1 VGAKG
6 AAVHFGVK
14 GASGTIEY
22 SNPINVSG
30 ATAEGFAGAG
40 NTDGVVSMFF
50 LSDSC
55 LKGDITASRNF
66 RIRVNT
72 TSSAPNINNGASAT
86 FNGMLKA
93 QDKTLYIDSY
103 VDMTFNGAIK
113 AQKVYFADQWSA
125 GGKVTLAS
133 SDNEIDF
140 SYLGNERLICANKN
154 VLGNGDFIWYPT
166 GGFYSNRS
174 TVDLNGNDQRI
185 KSISIYKSDNTTW
198 WEARFNSGDTQ
209 CFKSGTPA
217 VLTVTGND
225 NAVMEAYATLQGN
238 ISLLID
244 AEENPSF
251 TQKLMW
257 GKNETTGSITVK
269 NGGLRLELSS
279 RFPNVSSISIEA
291 GGKLST
297 ATTNEVA
304 LFPSVKSLKVDGEF
318 DVSEEALMP
327 FNVLDSLEIGEDAIL
342 KFPEGT
348 FLIARHITLNG
359 ETLALGEFNSSHIA
373 QLNEGVTIY
382 HIGTDASAATWIG
395 EGQDEK
401 VSTSENWNIPV
412 QNKAISP
419 TFSTKGNKAILDS
432 NAVWSNIVFSASEN
446 ENSFSIVRDEPEHK
460 ILFTGDISTSEST
473 KKCNYKIDTPIMF
486 FSDSTLRTHSSQTV
500 EFTNALKKDYVKD
513 DLIVDGYGYV
523 SFTGTNIINGKV
535 TLESSSCIVSGL
547 LGTPDHEDQGEAQL
561 DGDSVI
567 LIKHYNSRSQAMA
580 LTGILLN
587 NATIEKPIYAAN
599 LIGVPIF
606 ETKSGTTNEI
616 KGNLRFGLS
625 GNNSYGSWQPV
636 NLNANSELIF
646 SGGVT
651 FTHSFRPYG
660 NGVVRFRNKPI
671 SALQYAGINPMG
683 GKVIIE
689 TTGNTF
695 ANICLGYSHSYASP
709 VTLEMTVSGAMT
721 NGNMLVGINGWD
733 VVNLSAT
740 SLSHTYTLELNST
753 TQKCEKIA
761 VSNRGII
768 KGNYPAM
775 FEVKTGKKP
784 DDHVGFAVKGK
795 VEGGVGF
802 RMSGDDDAVLK
813 FEREAFTSCGDLE
826 VVSGTMEFA
835 NDASWLNGT
844 NITVSGT
851 GILKLNH
858 GETFNKH
865 IAELSLS
872 DNGKIDIPS
881 NVVQTF
887 MNVYVGESKLAPGLY
902 TAQTLPGYVTGA
914 GTLSVYNPGTFIVIK

>member
-1 VGAKG
+1 
-6 AAVHFGVK
+6 
-14 GASGTIEY
+14 
-22 SNPINVSG
+22 
-30 ATAEGFAGAG
+30 
-40 NTDGVVSMFF
+40 
-50 LSDSC
+50 
-55 LKGDITASRNF
+55 
-66 RIRVNT
+66 
-72 TSSAPNINNGASAT
+72 
-86 FNGMLKA
+86 
-93 QDKTLYIDSY
+93 
-103 VDMTFNGAIK
+103 MT
-113 AQKVYFADQWSA
+113 
-125 GGKVTLAS
+125 
-133 SDNEIDF
+133 
-140 SYLGNERLICANKN
+140 
-154 VLGNGDFIWYPT
+154 
-166 GGFYSNRS
+166 
-174 TVDLNGNDQRI
+174 
-185 KSISIYKSDNTTW
+185 
-198 WEARFNSGDTQ
+198 
-209 CFKSGTPA
+209 
-217 VLTVTGND
+217 
-225 NAVMEAYATLQGN
+225 
-238 ISLLID
+238 
-244 AEENPSF
+244 
-251 TQKLMW
+251 
-257 GKNETTGSITVK
+257 
-269 NGGLRLELSS
+269 
-279 RFPNVSSISIEA
+279 
-291 GGKLST
+291 
-297 ATTNEVA
+297 
-304 LFPSVKSLKVDGEF
+304 
-318 DVSEEALMP
+318 
-327 FNVLDSLEIGEDAIL
+327 
-342 KFPEGT
+342 
-348 FLIARHITLNG
+348 
-359 ETLALGEFNSSHIA
+359 
-373 QLNEGVTIY
+373 
-382 HIGTDASAATWIG
+382 
-395 EGQDEK
+395 
-401 VSTSENWNIPV
+401 
-412 QNKAISP
+412 
-419 TFSTKGNKAILDS
+419 
-432 NAVWSNIVFSASEN
+432 
-446 ENSFSIVRDEPEHK
+446 
-460 ILFTGDISTSEST
+460 
-473 KKCNYKIDTPIMF
+473 
-486 FSDSTLRTHSSQTV
+486 
-500 EFTNALKKDYVKD
+500 
-513 DLIVDGYGYV
+513 
-523 SFTGTNIINGKV
+523 
-535 TLESSSCIVSGL
+535 
-547 LGTPDHEDQGEAQL
+547 
-561 DGDSVI
+561 
-567 LIKHYNSRSQAMA
+567 
-580 LTGILLN
+580 LTGFLLN